1 MERVHYVGNTRKGY
15 LLYLTLHPLSH
26 CRYGFNYGC
35 IHFVLMSTEHFFD
48 PTSPQYA
55 FLEAHLRSVDRS
67 VTPWLVFAGHRP
79 MYIDST
85 NASPVSGDLTVA
97 KLLRKNL
104 EPMLVVSGG
113 CLCFRHNHYLCN
125 DGLRDM
131 VRALFVVVPPTII
144 AQN

>member
-1 MERVHYVGNTRKGY
+1 MN
-15 LLYLTLHPLSH
+15 
-26 CRYGFNYGC
+26 
-35 IHFVLMSTEHFFD
+35 TEHFFD
-48 PTSPQYA
+48 PSSPQYA

-97 KLLRKNL
+97 KLLRKYL

-113 CLCFRHNHYLCN
+113 CLCSCHNHYLCN
-125 DGLRDM
+125 VMGYVTWYVHLHGILCA
-131 VRALFVVVPPTII
+131 VGV
-144 AQN
+144 

>member
-1 MERVHYVGNTRKGY
+1 
-15 LLYLTLHPLSH
+15 
-26 CRYGFNYGC
+26 
-35 IHFVLMSTEHFFD
+35 MSTEHFFD

-104 EPMLVVSGG
+104 EPMLVVSGD